1 MISLAQRF
9 GVVKTKAM
17 AYNTFCPHQYILN
30 TEEGTHMEQTQLSWN
45 ERGQL
50 WLRLGLRGALTLGAA
65 ALVVWV
71 GLPLA
76 SLLSPFLFALVLA
89 WLLNPA
95 VRWLQRKTN
104 ISRKAVSMI
113 LVILVFA
120 VIGGVLFGLGWMAV
134 DQVRSL
140 FNNRQSV
147 LDDFLNGL
155 LGVVNSVQRWIA
167 GLSGVVP
174 DEVITTS
181 EDLIDTIAGWVQG
194 LDFSGWLTE
203 MAGQAPS
210 MAANVSGF
218 AVALVVF
225 MMGSYFITGDYPR
238 LRFELTDRVPMVARD
253 FCRSVKDIFMS
264 AFGGY
269 VKSQLILSAGVFIIL
284 SIGFFLM
291 GQPYGL
297 LLAFGLAVLDF
308 IPIIGAGTVM
318 VPWAVIDMVLAQ
330 YGEAA
335 ALMAVW
341 GVIVLFRR
349 FAEPKIL
356 GDQTG
361 LSPILSLVGI
371 YVGMKLGGVLGM
383 VVGPLLLL
391 VCINLAK
398 LGIFRPV
405 LDDLALAASDISA
418 ILRSGRKIDTGT
430 DTNTNAK
437 TDSD

>member
-1 MISLAQRF
+1 
-9 GVVKTKAM
+9 
-17 AYNTFCPHQYILN
+17 
-30 TEEGTHMEQTQLSWN
+30 MEHTQLSWHQ
-45 ERGQL
+45 RGQL
-50 WLRLGLRGALTLGAA
+50 WLRLGLRGALALGGA

-71 GLPLA
+71 GVPLA

-89 WLLNPA
+89 WVLNPA
-95 VRWLQRKTN
+95 VRWLQRRTN
-104 ISRKAVSMI
+104 ASRKAVSMV
-113 LVILVFA
+113 LVVLVFA
-120 VIGGVLFGLGWMAV
+120 VIGGVLFGLGWIAV

-140 FNNRQSV
+140 FDNRQSL
-147 LDDFLNGL
+147 LDEL
-155 LGVVNSVQRWIA
+155 LGGLVSVVNSVSGWLG
-167 GLSGVVP
+167 GLVPQGVL
-174 DEVITTS
+174 TTS
-181 EDLIDTIAGWVQG
+181 EDLVDAFVGWVQG

-210 MAANVSGF
+210 MVTGVSNF

-238 LRFELTDRVPMVARD
+238 LRFELADRVPMVARD

-269 VKSQLILSAGVFIIL
+269 VKSQLILSAGVFMIL
-284 SIGFFLM
+284 TIGFLLM
-291 GQPYGL
+291 RQPYGL

-308 IPIIGAGTVM
+308 IPIIGSGTMM
-318 VPWAVIDMVLAQ
+318 VPWAVVDMVLGN

-335 ALMAVW
+335 ALMSIW
-341 GVIVLFRR
+341 GVIALFRR

-405 LDDLALAASDISA
+405 LNDLSLAASDIHA
-418 ILRSGRKIDTGT
+418 ILRSGRKPSETREE
-430 DTNTNAK
+430 
-437 TDSD
+437 

>member
-1 MISLAQRF
+1 
-9 GVVKTKAM
+9 
-17 AYNTFCPHQYILN
+17 
-30 TEEGTHMEQTQLSWN
+30 MEHTQLSWHQ
-45 ERGQL
+45 RGQL
-50 WLRLGLRGALTLGAA
+50 WLRLGLRGALALGGA

-71 GLPLA
+71 GVPLA

-89 WLLNPA
+89 WVLNPA
-95 VRWLQRKTN
+95 VRWLQRRTN
-104 ISRKAVSMI
+104 ASRKAVSMV
-113 LVILVFA
+113 LVVLVFA
-120 VIGGVLFGLGWMAV
+120 VIGGVLFGLGWIAV

-140 FNNRQSV
+140 FDNRQSL
-147 LDDFLNGL
+147 LDEL
-155 LGVVNSVQRWIA
+155 LGGLVSVVNSVSGWLG
-167 GLSGVVP
+167 GLVPQGVL
-174 DEVITTS
+174 TTS
-181 EDLIDTIAGWVQG
+181 EDLVDAFVGWVQG

-210 MAANVSGF
+210 MVTGVSNF

-238 LRFELTDRVPMVARD
+238 LRFELADRVPMVARD

-269 VKSQLILSAGVFIIL
+269 VKSQLILSAGVFMI
-284 SIGFFLM
+284 STIGFLLM
-291 GQPYGL
+291 RQPYGL

-308 IPIIGAGTVM
+308 IPIIGSGTMM
-318 VPWAVIDMVLAQ
+318 VPWAVVDMVLGN

-335 ALMAVW
+335 ALMSIW
-341 GVIVLFRR
+341 GVIALFRR

-405 LDDLALAASDISA
+405 LDDLALAARDIDA
-418 ILRSGRKIDTGT
+418 ILRSGRRAREDGE
-430 DTNTNAK
+430 
-437 TDSD
+437 S

>member
-1 MISLAQRF
+1 
-9 GVVKTKAM
+9 
-17 AYNTFCPHQYILN
+17 
-30 TEEGTHMEQTQLSWN
+30 MEYTQLTWRR
-45 ERGQL
+45 RGQL
-50 WLRLGLRGALTLGAA
+50 WLRLGIRGVLLLGGLALLI
-65 ALVVWV
+65 WV
-71 GLPLA
+71 GLPLL
-76 SLLSPFLFALVLA
+76 SLLSPFVLALVFA

-95 VRWLQRKTN
+95 VRWLEGRSSG
-104 ISRKAVSMI
+104 SRKVISMI
-113 LVILVFA
+113 LLILVFA
-120 VIGGVLFGLGWMAV
+120 VLAGVLFGLGWMAV
-134 DQVRSL
+134 GQIRSL
-140 FNNRQSV
+140 FDNRQSL
-147 LDDFLNGL
+147 LDEL
-155 LGVVNSVQRWIA
+155 LDGVVNVVNSVGGWLE
-167 GLSGVVP
+167 GLGGLVP
-174 DEVITTS
+174 QGVITTS
-181 EDLIDTIAGWVQG
+181 EDLINALLDWVQR
-194 LDFSGWLTE
+194 LDFSGWLTQ

-210 MAANVSGF
+210 MVTNVSGF

-225 MMGSYFITGDYPR
+225 MMASYFITGDYPR
-238 LRFELTDRVPMVARD
+238 LRFELTDRVPMMARD
-253 FCRSVKDIFMS
+253 FCRSVKNIFMS

-269 VKSQLILSAGVFIIL
+269 IKSQLILSAGVFLIL
-284 SIGFFLM
+284 SVGFFIM
-291 GQPYGL
+291 GQPYSL

-371 YVGMKLGGVLGM
+371 YVGMKVGGVLGM
-383 VVGPLLLL
+383 VMGPLLLL

-405 LDDLALAASDISA
+405 LDDLALAAGDIHA
-418 ILRSGRKIDTGT
+418 ILKSGQKADGT
-430 DTNTNAK
+430 KEA
-437 TDSD
+437 

>member
-1 MISLAQRF
+1 
-9 GVVKTKAM
+9 
-17 AYNTFCPHQYILN
+17 
-30 TEEGTHMEQTQLSWN
+30 MEHTQLSWHQ
-45 ERGQL
+45 RGQL
-50 WLRLGLRGALTLGAA
+50 WLRLGLRGILVLGAV

-76 SLLSPFLFALVLA
+76 SLLSPFLFSLVLA
-89 WLLNPA
+89 WVLNPA
-95 VRWLQRKTN
+95 VRWLQRRTN
-104 ISRKAVSMI
+104 GSRKVISMI

-120 VIGGVLFGLGWMAV
+120 VMVGVLFGLGWAAV

-140 FNNRQSV
+140 FDNRQSV
-147 LDDFLNGL
+147 LDNFLNGL

-167 GLSGVVP
+167 GLNGVVP
-174 DEVITTS
+174 DEVITTG
-181 EDLIDTIAGWVQG
+181 EDLIDTLAGWVQG
-194 LDFSGWLTE
+194 LDFSGWFAQ

-225 MMGSYFITGDYPR
+225 MMASYFITGDYPR

-253 FCRSVKDIFMS
+253 FCRSVKNIFMS

-284 SIGFFLM
+284 TIGFLLM
-291 GQPYGL
+291 KQPYGL

-318 VPWAVIDMVLAQ
+318 VPWAVIDMVLAN

-371 YVGMKLGGVLGM
+371 YVGMKAGGVLGM

-405 LDDLALAASDISA
+405 LDDLALAAGDINA
-418 ILRSGRKIDTGT
+418 ILRSGRKT
-430 DTNTNAK
+430 DTNTTTK
-437 TDSD
+437 

>member
-1 MISLAQRF
+1 MGHTRLDW
-9 GVVKTKAM
+9 
-17 AYNTFCPHQYILN
+17 H
-30 TEEGTHMEQTQLSWN
+30 

-50 WLRLGLRGALTLGAA
+50 WLRLGLRGVLTLGAV
-65 ALVVWV
+65 ALLIWV
-71 GLPLA
+71 GLPLL
-76 SLLSPFLFALVLA
+76 SLLSPFVFALVLA
-89 WLLNPA
+89 WGLNPA
-95 VRWLQRKTN
+95 VRWLQRKTQL
-104 ISRKAVSMI
+104 SRKLVSMV
-113 LVILVFA
+113 LVVLVYA
-120 VIGGVLFGLGWMAV
+120 VAGGVLFGLGWMAV
-134 DQVRSL
+134 DQIRSL
-140 FNNRQSV
+140 FDNRQSL
-147 LDDFLNGL
+147 LDELLDGL
-155 LGVVNSVQRWIA
+155 VSVINNVGGWLEGLGSI
-167 GLSGVVP
+167 VP
-174 DEVITTS
+174 QGIVTTS
-181 EDLIDTIAGWVQG
+181 EDLIDTVVDWVRG

-210 MAANVSGF
+210 MVTNVSGF

-225 MMGSYFITGDYPR
+225 MMASYFITGDYPR

-269 VKSQLILSAGVFIIL
+269 VKSQLILSFGVFLIL
-284 SIGFFLM
+284 TVGFLFM
-291 GQPYGL
+291 EQPYGL

-318 VPWAVIDMVLAQ
+318 VPWAVVDMVLAE

-405 LDDLALAASDISA
+405 LNDLSLAASDIHA
-418 ILRSGRKIDTGT
+418 ILRSGRKPKIGR
-430 DTNTNAK
+430 AHV
-437 TDSD
+437 

>member
-1 MISLAQRF
+1 
-9 GVVKTKAM
+9 
-17 AYNTFCPHQYILN
+17 
-30 TEEGTHMEQTQLSWN
+30 MEHTQLSWY

-50 WLRLGLRGALTLGAA
+50 WLRLGLRGALTLGAL
-65 ALVVWV
+65 ALLVWAV
-71 GLPLA
+71 LPLA
-76 SLLSPFLFALVLA
+76 SLLSPFLFSLVLA

-104 ISRKAVSMI
+104 GSRKVISMI

-120 VIGGVLFGLGWMAV
+120 VIGGILFGLGWVAV

-140 FNNRQSV
+140 FDNRQSL
-147 LDDFLNGL
+147 LDELLNGL
-155 LGVVNSVQRWIA
+155 LTVVNSFQRWLA
-167 GLSGVVP
+167 GLGGVVP
-174 DEVITTS
+174 DQVLTS
-181 EDLIDTIAGWVQG
+181 SKDLINTVVGWMQE

-225 MMGSYFITGDYPR
+225 IMASYFITGDYPR
-238 LRFELTDRVPMVARD
+238 LRFELTDRVPMMARD

-284 SIGFFLM
+284 TIGFLLM
-291 GQPYGL
+291 RQPYGL
-297 LLAFGLAVLDF
+297 LLAFGLSVLDF

-318 VPWAVIDMVLAQ
+318 VPWAVIDMILAQ

-371 YVGMKLGGVLGM
+371 YVGMKVGGVLGM

-398 LGIFRPV
+398 LGIFRPL
-405 LDDLALAASDISA
+405 LDDLALAAQDINA
-418 ILRSGRKIDTGT
+418 ILRSGRRT
-430 DTNTNAK
+430 DEAAE
-437 TDSD
+437 D

>member
-1 MISLAQRF
+1 
-9 GVVKTKAM
+9 
-17 AYNTFCPHQYILN
+17 
-30 TEEGTHMEQTQLSWN
+30 MEYTQLNWH

-50 WLRLGLRGALTLGAA
+50 WLRLGLRGVLTLGAVA
-65 ALVVWV
+65 RVVWV

-76 SLLSPFLFALVLA
+76 SLLSPFLFSLVLA

-104 ISRKAVSMI
+104 GSRKVISMI
-113 LVILVFA
+113 LVVLVFA
-120 VIGGVLFGLGWMAV
+120 VIGGILFGLGWVAV

-140 FNNRQSV
+140 FDNRQSL
-147 LDDFLNGL
+147 LDELLDGL
-155 LGVVNSVQRWIA
+155 LVVVNSFQRWLA
-167 GLSGVVP
+167 GLNGVVP
-174 DEVITTS
+174 DELITSS
-181 EDLIDTIAGWVQG
+181 EDLINTVVGWVQE
-194 LDFSGWLTE
+194 LDFSGWFAQ

-210 MAANVSGF
+210 MVTNVSGF

-225 MMGSYFITGDYPR
+225 MMASYFITGDYPR
-238 LRFELTDRVPMVARD
+238 LRYELTDRVPMVARD
-253 FCRSVKDIFMS
+253 FCRSVKNIFMS

-269 VKSQLILSAGVFIIL
+269 VKSQLILSAGVFMIL
-284 SIGFFLM
+284 TVGFLLM
-291 GQPYGL
+291 KQPYGL

-349 FAEPKIL
+349 FAEPKVL

-371 YVGMKLGGVLGM
+371 YIGMKMGGVLGM

-405 LDDLALAASDISA
+405 LDDLALAAGDINA
-418 ILRSGRKIDTGT
+418 VLRSGRK
-430 DTNTNAK
+430 K
-437 TDSD
+437 DSETKES

>member
-1 MISLAQRF
+1 
-9 GVVKTKAM
+9 
-17 AYNTFCPHQYILN
+17 
-30 TEEGTHMEQTQLSWN
+30 MEHTQLSWRQ
-45 ERGQL
+45 RGQL
-50 WLRLGLRGALTLGAA
+50 WLRLGLRGALALGGA

-89 WLLNPA
+89 WVLNPA
-95 VRWLQRKTN
+95 VRWLQRRTN
-104 ISRKAVSMI
+104 ASRKAVSMV
-113 LVILVFA
+113 LVVLVFA
-120 VIGGVLFGLGWMAV
+120 VIGGVLFGLGWIAV

-140 FNNRQSV
+140 FDNQQSV
-147 LDDFLNGL
+147 LDDL
-155 LGVVNSVQRWIA
+155 LDGIVRVVNSLEGWLT
-167 GLSGVVP
+167 GLGGIVPKGVL
-174 DEVITTS
+174 TTS
-181 EDLIDTIAGWVQG
+181 GDLINAIMDWVQG
-194 LDFSGWLTE
+194 LDLPGWLTE

-210 MAANVSGF
+210 MAANLSGF

-225 MMGSYFITGDYPR
+225 MMASYFITGDYPR
-238 LRFELTDRVPMVARD
+238 LRFELTERVPLVARD

-269 VKSQLILSAGVFIIL
+269 IKSQLILSTGVFLIL
-284 SIGFFLM
+284 AVGFLLM
-291 GQPYGL
+291 RQPYGL
-297 LLAFGLAVLDF
+297 LLALGLAVLDF

-318 VPWAVIDMVLAQ
+318 VPWAVVDMVLGQ
-330 YGEAA
+330 YSEAA
-335 ALMAVW
+335 ALMTVW

-349 FAEPKIL
+349 FAEPKVL

-371 YVGMKLGGVLGM
+371 YLGMKAGGVLGM

-405 LDDLALAASDISA
+405 LNDLSLAASDIHA
-418 ILRSGRKIDTGT
+418 ILRSGRKPSETREE
-430 DTNTNAK
+430 
-437 TDSD
+437 

>member
-1 MISLAQRF
+1 
-9 GVVKTKAM
+9 
-17 AYNTFCPHQYILN
+17 
-30 TEEGTHMEQTQLSWN
+30 MEHTQLNWH

-50 WLRLGLRGALTLGAA
+50 WLRLGLRGVLTLGAL
-65 ALVVWV
+65 ALLVWV

-76 SLLSPFLFALVLA
+76 SLLSPFLFALVVA
-89 WLLNPA
+89 WMLNPA
-95 VRWLQRKTN
+95 VRWLQGRSSG
-104 ISRKAVSMI
+104 SRKVISMI
-113 LVILVFA
+113 LVVLVFA
-120 VIGGVLFGLGWMAV
+120 VVVGALFGLGWMAV
-134 DQVRSL
+134 EQIRSL
-140 FNNRQSV
+140 FDNRQSL
-147 LDDFLNGL
+147 LDEL
-155 LGVVNSVQRWIA
+155 LDGVVNVINSVGGWLE
-167 GLSGVVP
+167 GLGGFLPQGLV
-174 DEVITTS
+174 TTS
-181 EDLIDTIAGWVQG
+181 EDLIDTLLDWVQG

-225 MMGSYFITGDYPR
+225 MMASYFITGDYPR
-238 LRFELTDRVPMVARD
+238 LRAEFTGRVPAAARD
-253 FCRSVKDIFMS
+253 FCRSVRNIFMS

-269 VKSQLILSAGVFIIL
+269 VKSQLILSFGVFMIL
-284 SIGFFLM
+284 TVGFLFM
-291 GQPYGL
+291 KQPYGL

-318 VPWAVIDMVLAQ
+318 VPWAVVDMVLAQ

-341 GVIVLFRR
+341 GVIVVFRR
-349 FAEPKIL
+349 FAEPKVL

-371 YVGMKLGGVLGM
+371 YVGMELGGVLGM

-391 VCINLAK
+391 VCINLTK

-405 LDDLALAASDISA
+405 LDDLAMAARDIDA
-418 ILRSGRKIDTGT
+418 ILRSGRKADQAGK
-430 DTNTNAK
+430 N
-437 TDSD
+437 

>member
-1 MISLAQRF
+1 
-9 GVVKTKAM
+9 
-17 AYNTFCPHQYILN
+17 
-30 TEEGTHMEQTQLSWN
+30 MENTQLSWH

-50 WLRLGLRGALTLGAA
+50 WLRLGLRGALALGAA
-65 ALVVWV
+65 ALLIWV

-76 SLLSPFLFALVLA
+76 SLLSPFLCALVLA

-104 ISRKAVSMI
+104 VSRKAISMV
-113 LVILVFA
+113 LVVLVFA
-120 VIGGVLFGLGWMAV
+120 VIGGILFGLGWMAV

-140 FNNRQSV
+140 FDNRQSV

-167 GLSGVVP
+167 GLNGVVP
-174 DEVITTS
+174 NEVITTS
-181 EDLIDTIAGWVQG
+181 EDLTNTLVSWVQG
-194 LDFSGWLTE
+194 LDFSGWFAQ

-225 MMGSYFITGDYPR
+225 MMASYFITGDYPR

-253 FCRSVKDIFMS
+253 FCRSVKNIFMS

-269 VKSQLILSAGVFIIL
+269 VKSQLILSAGVFMIL
-284 SIGFFLM
+284 TVGFLLM
-291 GQPYGL
+291 RQPYGL

-318 VPWAVIDMVLAQ
+318 VPWAVVDMVLAQ

-371 YVGMKLGGVLGM
+371 YAGMKLGGVLGM

-391 VCINLAK
+391 VCINLAR

-405 LDDLALAASDISA
+405 LDDLALAARDTNA
-418 ILRSGRKIDTGT
+418 ILRSGRKTDGT
-430 DTNTNAK
+430 SKKD
-437 TDSD
+437 

>member
-1 MISLAQRF
+1 MNDSPRAW
-9 GVVKTKAM
+9 G
-17 AYNTFCPHQYILN
+17 
-30 TEEGTHMEQTQLSWN
+30 
-45 ERGQL
+45 ERAQL
-50 WLRLGLRGALTLGAA
+50 WLRLGLRAVLALGGL
-65 ALVVWV
+65 ALLIWV
-71 GLPLA
+71 GLPLL
-76 SLLSPFLFALVLA
+76 SLLSPFVLALVLA
-89 WLLNPA
+89 WGLNPA
-95 VRWLQRKTN
+95 VKWLQRH
-104 ISRKAVSMI
+104 SGAPRKAISMV

-120 VIGGVLFGLGWMAV
+120 VIGGVLFGLGWAAV
-134 DQVRSL
+134 GQVRSL
-140 FNNRQSV
+140 FDNRQSL
-147 LDDFLNGL
+147 LDELLEGL
-155 LGVVNSVQRWIA
+155 AGVVNSVQGWLA
-167 GLSGVVP
+167 GLGDFVP
-174 DEVITTS
+174 QGVITTG
-181 EDLIDTIAGWVQG
+181 EDLMAAV
-194 LDFSGWLTE
+194 LDWLRGQDFDRWLAQ

-210 MAANVSGF
+210 MAANVSNF

-225 MMGSYFITGDYPR
+225 VMASYFITGDYPR
-238 LRFELTDRVPMVARD
+238 LRFELTDRVPLVARD
-253 FCRSVKDIFMS
+253 FCRSLKDIFMS

-269 VKSQLILSAGVFIIL
+269 IKSQLILSLGVFAIL
-284 SIGFFLM
+284 TVGFLFM

-297 LLAFGLAVLDF
+297 LLAFALAVLDF

-335 ALMAVW
+335 GLMAVW

-356 GDQTG
+356 GNQTG

-405 LDDLALAASDISA
+405 LDDLSLAARDINA
-418 ILRSGRKIDTGT
+418 ILRSGRKRE
-430 DTNTNAK
+430 AE
-437 TDSD
+437 

>member
-1 MISLAQRF
+1 
-9 GVVKTKAM
+9 
-17 AYNTFCPHQYILN
+17 
-30 TEEGTHMEQTQLSWN
+30 MEQAQLSWH

-50 WLRLGLRGALTLGAA
+50 WLRLGLRGILVLGAA

-76 SLLSPFLFALVLA
+76 SLLSPFLFSLVLA

-104 ISRKAVSMI
+104 GSRKAISMI

-120 VIGGVLFGLGWMAV
+120 VIGGVLFGLGWVAV

-140 FNNRQSV
+140 FDNRQSV
-147 LDDFLNGL
+147 LDELLNGL
-155 LGVVNSVQRWIA
+155 LGVVNSFQLWLA
-167 GLSGVVP
+167 GLNGVVP
-174 DEVITTS
+174 EEVITNS
-181 EDLIDTIAGWVQG
+181 EDLINTLVGWVQE
-194 LDFSGWLTE
+194 LDFSGWFAQ

-210 MAANVSGF
+210 MVTNVSGF

-225 MMGSYFITGDYPR
+225 MMASYFITGDYPR

-253 FCRSVKDIFMS
+253 FCRSVKNIFMS

-269 VKSQLILSAGVFIIL
+269 VKSQLILSAGVFMIL
-284 SIGFFLM
+284 TIGFLLM
-291 GQPYGL
+291 KQPYGL

-318 VPWAVIDMVLAQ
+318 VPWAVIDMVLAN

-371 YVGMKLGGVLGM
+371 YVGMKIGGVLGM

-405 LDDLALAASDISA
+405 LDDLALAAGDINA
-418 ILRSGRKIDTGT
+418 ILRSGRKT
-430 DTNTNAK
+430 DTDTTAK
-437 TDSD
+437 

>member
-1 MISLAQRF
+1 MGHTRLDW
-9 GVVKTKAM
+9 
-17 AYNTFCPHQYILN
+17 H
-30 TEEGTHMEQTQLSWN
+30 

-50 WLRLGLRGALTLGAA
+50 WLRLGLRGVLTLGAV
-65 ALVVWV
+65 ALLIWV
-71 GLPLA
+71 GLPLL
-76 SLLSPFLFALVLA
+76 SLLSPFVFALVLA
-89 WLLNPA
+89 WGLNPA
-95 VRWLQRKTN
+95 VRWLQRKTQL
-104 ISRKAVSMI
+104 SRKLVSMV
-113 LVILVFA
+113 LVVLVYA
-120 VIGGVLFGLGWMAV
+120 VAGGVLFGLGWMAV
-134 DQVRSL
+134 DQIRSL
-140 FNNRQSV
+140 FDNRQSL
-147 LDDFLNGL
+147 LDELLDGL
-155 LGVVNSVQRWIA
+155 VSVINNVGGWLEGLGSI
-167 GLSGVVP
+167 VP
-174 DEVITTS
+174 QGIVTTS
-181 EDLIDTIAGWVQG
+181 EDLIDTVVDWVRG

-210 MAANVSGF
+210 MVTNVSGF

-225 MMGSYFITGDYPR
+225 MMASYFITGDYPR

-269 VKSQLILSAGVFIIL
+269 VKSQLILSFGVFLIL
-284 SIGFFLM
+284 TVGFLFM
-291 GQPYGL
+291 EQPYGL

-318 VPWAVIDMVLAQ
+318 VPWAVVDMVLAE

-341 GVIVLFRR
+341 GGIVLFRR

-371 YVGMKLGGVLGM
+371 YVGMKVGGVLGM

-405 LDDLALAASDISA
+405 LDDLALAAGDIDA
-418 ILRSGRKIDTGT
+418 ILRSGRRTDDTE
-430 DTNTNAK
+430 K
-437 TDSD
+437 S

>member
-1 MISLAQRF
+1 M
-9 GVVKTKAM
+9 K
-17 AYNTFCPHQYILN
+17 C
-30 TEEGTHMEQTQLSWN
+30 TQLNWH

-50 WLRLGLRGALTLGAA
+50 WLRLGLRGVLALGAL
-65 ALVVWV
+65 ALLVWV

-76 SLLSPFLFALVLA
+76 SLLSPFLFALVVA
-89 WLLNPA
+89 WMLNPA
-95 VRWLQRKTN
+95 VRWLQGRSSG
-104 ISRKAVSMI
+104 SRKVITMI
-113 LVILVFA
+113 LVVLVFA
-120 VIGGVLFGLGWMAV
+120 VVVGVFFGLGWMAV
-134 DQVRSL
+134 DQIRSL
-140 FNNRQSV
+140 FDNRQSL
-147 LDDFLNGL
+147 LDEL
-155 LGVVNSVQRWIA
+155 LDGVVNVINSVGGWLE
-167 GLSGVVP
+167 GLGGFLPQGLV
-174 DEVITTS
+174 TTS
-181 EDLIDTIAGWVQG
+181 EDLIGALLDWVQG

-225 MMGSYFITGDYPR
+225 MMASYFITGDYPR
-238 LRFELTDRVPMVARD
+238 LRAELTGRVPVVARD
-253 FCRSVKDIFMS
+253 FCRSVKDIFMG

-269 VKSQLILSAGVFIIL
+269 VKSQLILSFGVFMIL
-284 SIGFFLM
+284 TVGFLIM
-291 GQPYGL
+291 RQPYGL
-297 LLAFGLAVLDF
+297 LLAFALAVLDF

-318 VPWAVIDMVLAQ
+318 VPWAVVDMVLAQ

-349 FAEPKIL
+349 FAEPKVL

-391 VCINLAK
+391 VFINLAK

-405 LDDLALAASDISA
+405 LDDLALAAGDISA
-418 ILRSGRKIDTGT
+418 IFRSGRK
-430 DTNTNAK
+430 AEE
-437 TDSD
+437 

>member
-1 MISLAQRF
+1 MD
-9 GVVKTKAM
+9 
-17 AYNTFCPHQYILN
+17 
-30 TEEGTHMEQTQLSWN
+30 HMPMTWE
-45 ERGQL
+45 ERGRL
-50 WLRLGLRGALTLGAA
+50 WLRLGLRGILLLGGLAL
-65 ALVVWV
+65 LVFV
-71 GLPLA
+71 GLPLL
-76 SLLSPFLFALVLA
+76 SLLSPFVFALVLA
-89 WLLNPA
+89 WVLNPA
-95 VRWLQRKTN
+95 VRWLQRH
-104 ISRKAVSMI
+104 SGAPRKAVSMV

-140 FNNRQSV
+140 FDNRQSV
-147 LDDFLNGL
+147 LDELLDGL
-155 LGVVNSVQRWIA
+155 VSVVNSVGGWLE
-167 GLSGVVP
+167 GLGGIVPQGVL
-174 DEVITTS
+174 TTS
-181 EDLIDTIAGWVQG
+181 EDLMDTLVGWVRG
-194 LDFSGWLTE
+194 LDVSGWLTQ

-210 MAANVSGF
+210 MVTNVSGF

-225 MMGSYFITGDYPR
+225 MMASYFITGDYPR
-238 LRFELTDRVPMVARD
+238 LRFELTERVPMVARD

-269 VKSQLILSAGVFIIL
+269 LKSQLILSFGVFMIL
-284 SIGFFLM
+284 TVGFLFM
-291 GQPYGL
+291 KQPYGL

-318 VPWAVIDMVLAQ
+318 VPWAVVDMVLAQ

-349 FAEPKIL
+349 FAEPKVL

-371 YVGMKLGGVLGM
+371 YLGMKLGGVLGM

-405 LDDLALAASDISA
+405 LDDLALAAGDISA
-418 ILRSGRKIDTGT
+418 ILRSGRRQGGEGE
-430 DTNTNAK
+430 NG
-437 TDSD
+437 

>member
-1 MISLAQRF
+1 
-9 GVVKTKAM
+9 
-17 AYNTFCPHQYILN
+17 
-30 TEEGTHMEQTQLSWN
+30 MEHTQLSWH

-50 WLRLGLRGALTLGAA
+50 WLRLGLRGALALGAA
-65 ALVVWV
+65 AMAVWV

-76 SLLSPFLFALVLA
+76 SLLSPFLCALVLA
-89 WLLNPA
+89 WVLNPA

-104 ISRKAVSMI
+104 LSRKALSMV
-113 LVILVFA
+113 LVVLVFA
-120 VIGGVLFGLGWMAV
+120 VIGGILFGLGWVAV
-134 DQVRSL
+134 DQVRML
-140 FNNRQSV
+140 FDNRQSL
-147 LDDFLNGL
+147 LDQLLDGL
-155 LGVVNSVQRWIA
+155 VGVVNSVGGWLE
-167 GLSGVVP
+167 GLGDLVPQGVL
-174 DEVITTS
+174 TTS
-181 EDLIDTIAGWVQG
+181 EDLMDALIRWVQG

-210 MAANVSGF
+210 MVTNVSNF

-253 FCRSVKDIFMS
+253 FCRSVKNIFMS

-269 VKSQLILSAGVFIIL
+269 VKSQLILSAGVFAIL

-297 LLAFGLAVLDF
+297 LLAFGLSVLDF
-308 IPIIGAGTVM
+308 IPIIGSGTVM
-318 VPWAVIDMVLAQ
+318 VPWAVVDMILGQ

-341 GVIVLFRR
+341 GVIALFRQL
-349 FAEPKIL
+349 AEPKIL
-356 GDQTG
+356 GNQTG

-371 YVGMKLGGVLGM
+371 YVGMKAGGVLGM

-405 LDDLALAASDISA
+405 LDDLALAAGDINA
-418 ILRSGRKIDTGT
+418 ILRSGRKT
-430 DTNTNAK
+430 DTDTAAK
-437 TDSD
+437 

>member
-1 MISLAQRF
+1 
-9 GVVKTKAM
+9 
-17 AYNTFCPHQYILN
+17 
-30 TEEGTHMEQTQLSWN
+30 MEHTQLSWY

-50 WLRLGLRGALTLGAA
+50 WLRLGLRGALTLGAL
-65 ALVVWV
+65 ALLVWAV
-71 GLPLA
+71 LPLA
-76 SLLSPFLFALVLA
+76 SLLSPFLFSLVLA

-104 ISRKAVSMI
+104 GSRKVISMI

-120 VIGGVLFGLGWMAV
+120 VIGGILFGLGWVAV

-140 FNNRQSV
+140 FDNRQSL
-147 LDDFLNGL
+147 LDELLNGL
-155 LGVVNSVQRWIA
+155 LTVVNSFQRWLA
-167 GLSGVVP
+167 GLGGVVP
-174 DEVITTS
+174 DQVLTS
-181 EDLIDTIAGWVQG
+181 SKDLINTVVGWMQE

-225 MMGSYFITGDYPR
+225 MMASYFITGDYPR
-238 LRFELTDRVPMVARD
+238 LRFELTDRVPMMARD

-284 SIGFFLM
+284 TIGFLLM
-291 GQPYGL
+291 RQPYGL
-297 LLAFGLAVLDF
+297 LLAFGLSVLDF

-318 VPWAVIDMVLAQ
+318 VPWAVIDMILAQ

-371 YVGMKLGGVLGM
+371 YVGMKVGGVLGM

-398 LGIFRPV
+398 LGIFRPL
-405 LDDLALAASDISA
+405 LDDLALAAQDINA
-418 ILRSGRKIDTGT
+418 ILRSGRRT
-430 DTNTNAK
+430 DEATE
-437 TDSD
+437 D

>member
-1 MISLAQRF
+1 
-9 GVVKTKAM
+9 
-17 AYNTFCPHQYILN
+17 
-30 TEEGTHMEQTQLSWN
+30 MEHSPLTWG
-45 ERGQL
+45 ERAQL
-50 WLRLGLRGALTLGAA
+50 WLRLGLRGALALGGL
-65 ALVVWV
+65 ALVIWV
-71 GLPLA
+71 GLPLL
-76 SLLSPFLFALVLA
+76 SLLAPFVCALVLA
-89 WLLNPA
+89 WVLNPA
-95 VRWLQRKTN
+95 VKRLQRHTGMPRPAA
-104 ISRKAVSMI
+104 S
-113 LVILVFA
+113 LVLVVLVFA
-120 VIGGVLFGLGWMAV
+120 VLVGVLLGLGWAAV
-134 DQVRSL
+134 EQVRSL
-140 FNNRQSV
+140 FDNRQSL
-147 LDDFLNGL
+147 LDELLEGL
-155 LGVVNSVQRWIA
+155 AGVVNSIQGW
-167 GLSGVVP
+167 LSGLGSFVP
-174 DEVITTS
+174 EDVLTTG
-181 EDLIDTIAGWVQG
+181 EDIMDAVTGWIQS
-194 LDFSGWLTE
+194 LDISGWLTE

-210 MAANVSGF
+210 MVTSVSNF

-225 MMGSYFITGDYPR
+225 MMASYFITGDYPR

-269 VKSQLILSAGVFIIL
+269 LKSQLILSAGVFLIL
-284 SIGFFLM
+284 SVGFLIM

-297 LLAFGLAVLDF
+297 LLAFALAVLDF

-318 VPWAVIDMVLAQ
+318 VPWAVVDMVLAQ

-371 YVGMKLGGVLGM
+371 YAGMKLGGVLGM

-398 LGIFRPV
+398 LGIFQPV
-405 LDDLALAASDISA
+405 LDDLSLAARDINA
-418 ILRSGRKIDTGT
+418 ILRSGRRREGE
-430 DTNTNAK
+430 
-437 TDSD
+437 

>member
-1 MISLAQRF
+1 
-9 GVVKTKAM
+9 
-17 AYNTFCPHQYILN
+17 
-30 TEEGTHMEQTQLSWN
+30 MEYTQLNWH

-50 WLRLGLRGALTLGAA
+50 WLRLGLRGVLTLGAVA
-65 ALVVWV
+65 MVVWV

-76 SLLSPFLFALVLA
+76 SLLSPFLFSLVLA

-104 ISRKAVSMI
+104 GSRKVISMI
-113 LVILVFA
+113 LVVLVFA
-120 VIGGVLFGLGWMAV
+120 VIGGILFGLGWVAV

-140 FNNRQSV
+140 FDNRQSL
-147 LDDFLNGL
+147 LDELLDGL
-155 LGVVNSVQRWIA
+155 LVVVNSFQRWLA
-167 GLSGVVP
+167 GLNGVVP
-174 DEVITTS
+174 DELITSS
-181 EDLIDTIAGWVQG
+181 EDLINTVVGWVQE
-194 LDFSGWLTE
+194 LDFSGWFAQ

-210 MAANVSGF
+210 MVTNVSGF

-225 MMGSYFITGDYPR
+225 MMASYFITGDYPR
-238 LRFELTDRVPMVARD
+238 LRYELTDRVPMVARD
-253 FCRSVKDIFMS
+253 FCRSVKNIFMS

-269 VKSQLILSAGVFIIL
+269 VKSQLILSAGVFMIL
-284 SIGFFLM
+284 TVGFLLM
-291 GQPYGL
+291 KQPYGL

-349 FAEPKIL
+349 FAEPKVL

-371 YVGMKLGGVLGM
+371 YIGMKMGGVLGM

-405 LDDLALAASDISA
+405 LDDLALAAGDINA
-418 ILRSGRKIDTGT
+418 VLRSGRK
-430 DTNTNAK
+430 K
-437 TDSD
+437 DSETKES